1 MFCLRGGERFPL
13 SLSIQISSKHCPDIS
28 WPIRVFQLRIYAHIR
43 HCRHFKDMIT
53 LHISEKLFD
62 GWHMTV
68 LLIAKPSYVVCVEVK
83 MGWKSPD
90 RANTEF
96 SRLLIN
102 TLDKNK
108 IGIKKYT
115 KLETAQLLCS
125 QPRWDLVGEDSSEE
139 SAKLIRN
146 SWWSSGS
153 SASSSSLSE
162 VALAGPGG
170 SG

>member
-68 LLIAKPSYVVCVEVK
+68 LLLAWR
-83 MGWKSPD
+83 WKWAEKALIVQILNFLVLLSTLLITITVDISAVQCLKWKRLAISLKDGLPQSSLWMI
-90 RANTEF
+90 RNVIRYCI
-96 SRLLIN
+96 SRL
-102 TLDKNK
+102 NK
-108 IGIKKYT
+108 LQTY
-115 KLETAQLLCS
+115 CS
-125 QPRWDLVGEDSSEE
+125 VC
-139 SAKLIRN
+139 
-146 SWWSSGS
+146 
-153 SASSSSLSE
+153 
-162 VALAGPGG
+162 
-170 SG
+170 